1 MNRRDDDTRVAY
13 DQKYAGEDYYWTLRP
28 SSSCFEVLKRMPPD
42 RPLRLLDVG
51 CGEGRNAVFFA
62 RNGYHVTAFDLSPE
76 GVKKTRDL
84 ADKVGVP
91 IDAFEADLNVF
102 RVSEPFDILFSTGV
116 LHSSAPSVR
125 DEMFSNYQRHTR
137 EGGLHVIS
145 VFVAKPF
152 IPPAPDRDPNASPWR
167 SGELLRQYA
176 DWRIEW
182 CVEEIFDCRSSGVPH
197 QHAVNRLAARK
208 PASGDS
214 TPLHRP

>member
-1 MNRRDDDTRVAY
+1 M
-13 DQKYAGEDYYWTLRP
+13 
-28 SSSCFEVLKRMPPD
+28 
-42 RPLRLLDVG
+42 LDVD

-62 RNGYHVTAFDLSPE
+62 AERLPCD
-76 GVKKTRDL
+76 R
-84 ADKVGVP
+84 
-91 IDAFEADLNVF
+91 
-102 RVSEPFDILFSTGV
+102 R
-116 LHSSAPSVR
+116 
-125 DEMFSNYQRHTR
+125 
-137 EGGLHVIS
+137 LHVLS
-145 VFVAKPF
+145 VFVGKPF